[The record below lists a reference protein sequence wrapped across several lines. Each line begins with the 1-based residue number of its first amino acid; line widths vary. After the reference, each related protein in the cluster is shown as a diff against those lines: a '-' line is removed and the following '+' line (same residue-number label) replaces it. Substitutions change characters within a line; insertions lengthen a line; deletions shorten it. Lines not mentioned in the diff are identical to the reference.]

1 MRLAQRAA
9 LSLARAL
16 GLARRRIF
24 PTGGDSNGF
33 LRRAPLVGWLR
44 TVSPDAIGRRPSRR
58 LTWPLRF
65 LLLAS
70 VTVPLLLLAIA
81 AWQNLRLV
89 QVQAGQ
95 RVTIETGQLHEHA
108 LTALETYALVLAW
121 IDDRINGL

>member
-1 MRLAQRAA
+1 MRLVQRAA
-9 LSLARAL
+9 LSLTRAL
-16 GLARRRIF
+16 GPARRRSF
-24 PTGGDSNGF
+24 PTGGDGNGS
-33 LRRAPLVGWLR
+33 LRRAPLIGWLR
-44 TVSPDAIGRRPSRR
+44 SAISPDPIGRRPSRR

-121 IDDRINGL
+121 IDD